1 MNLLLLLILG
11 TIWGTSYMLIKIV
24 LVDVGPMTLVTG
36 RLGLAALIIW
46 GLLRLRRTPFPR
58 ERKLWIA
65 YAVTGLLNGA
75 LPFTLISWGELHI
88 SSGSAALLQATT
100 PLFTILLAHALT
112 QDERLTWRKVAGVF
126 VGFTGVGLLM
136 WPEVRQGVGSSAL
149 GMLAI
154 VGSSISYALSAIFTR
169 WRLQGQDP
177 TTSSAGQFTMG
188 FAYILPL
195 AFIFEQPAAIR
206 PSMLALAAWV
216 TLAIVC
222 TVVAY
227 IIYYTLLEKT
237 SATFATMVTYIVPVN
252 GLILGAI
259 FLTETLNSLV
269 LLSLGLVLA
278 GVLLVRHKGQP
289 FRANAPAPLKQ

>member
-11 TIWGTSYMLIKIV
+11 TIWGTSYLLIKVI

-36 RLGLAALIIW
+36 RLALSAIIIW
-46 GLLRLRRTPFPR
+46 ALLRLRGTPFPR
-58 ERKLWIA
+58 GRRLWTA
-65 YAVTGLLNGA
+65 YAVIGLLNGA
-75 LPFTLISWGELHI
+75 LPFTLISWGELYI

-100 PLFTILLAHALT
+100 PLFTILLAHVLT
-112 QDERLTWRKVAGVF
+112 RDDRLTWSKVLGVVLGF
-126 VGFTGVGLLM
+126 VGVGLLM
-136 WPEVRQGVGSSAL
+136 WPEVRQGFGSSAM

-154 VGSSISYALSAIFTR
+154 VASSLCYALSAIFTR

-188 FAYILPL
+188 LVYILPL
-195 AFIFEQPAAIR
+195 AFIFERPLAIR
-206 PSMLALAAWV
+206 PSMTVIAAWL

-227 IIYYTLLEKT
+227 IIYYELLEKT
-237 SATFATMVTYIVPVN
+237 SASYATMVTYIIPVN

-269 LLSLGLVLA
+269 LLSLALVLC
-278 GVLLVRHKGQP
+278 GVLLVKSTGPTLRTKVAVSVEQ
-289 FRANAPAPLKQ
+289 